1 VTPPPGRSVTPPA
14 RPARRARLAWLAGLL
29 VSAGASQLAGAV
41 VGPSLPLGREHVVVP
56 HVLSLTVVHNTGVAF
71 GLLSGLGPAPVV
83 ALAVAVL
90 GVLLYNSAAW
100 SATAAGQ
107 WGLGLMLGGA
117 LGNVVERVRFGYVLD
132 YLDLHV
138 WPVFNLADTAV
149 VAGAGLLLLAL
160 SRSRAAGR

>member
-1 VTPPPGRSVTPPA
+1 MTPPPERRVAPPA
-14 RPARRARLAWLAGLL
+14 GHARRRARRAWPAGLL
-29 VSAGASQLAGAV
+29 LSVGASQLAGAV
-41 VGPSLPLGREHVVVP
+41 VRSSLPLGREHVVVP
-56 HVLSLTVVHNTGVAF
+56 HVLSLTAVHNTGVAF
-71 GLLSGLGPAPVV
+71 GLLSGLGPAPVLV
-83 ALAVAVL
+83 LAAAVL

-100 SATAAGQ
+100 SSTAAGQ

-160 SRSRAAGR
+160 SRPGAGR